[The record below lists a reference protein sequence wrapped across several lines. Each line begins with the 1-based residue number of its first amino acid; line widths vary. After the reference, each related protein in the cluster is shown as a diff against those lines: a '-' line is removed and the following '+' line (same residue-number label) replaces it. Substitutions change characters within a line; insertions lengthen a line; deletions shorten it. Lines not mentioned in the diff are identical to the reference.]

1 MKRQELKGSKEA
13 SQNLILESKNEHTRK
28 INFKTNGITLI
39 ALVITIVILIILAT
53 VTINFV
59 FGENGLIARAE
70 QSAEM
75 SEVTSILEAMELAKA
90 EAAVDGKGTVDP
102 DDFFDI
108 LERDEIIEDKDTDVV
123 DNGDGTYDVTTKGDH
138 EFEVTITPGGD
149 IEIEYQGK
157 GEGPR
162 IGNINV
168 EKTTNS
174 VTIEVETRNAEDATY
189 TYSYKKNGEE
199 EWQEIETSKNNTCTI
214 NGLEQNE
221 IYNIK
226 VKVETDKGSVEK
238 EVNVQLGEMPK
249 GTITFDDY
257 VWQGDGTANIIVN
270 TTETGYTMQYQIVSA
285 SGTIEDGNWNE
296 VKSGETI
303 TGLKYGDTVYARL
316 WDGKNESDY
325 ANATIEDEVEPQV
338 EVSKTGEN
346 ASNSIGVSVKA
357 TDGESGMASSVTYTY
372 YIKQSTEADT
382 AYVAKASNVTENTY
396 TFTGLTQGTSYD
408 IKVEVTG
415 DVAGNTGTGYLK
427 GQTTGSI
434 PGGNAGVEQG
444 AITFGTTSW
453 SNKVASITVST
464 NTSYSI
470 EYQVNGIAEGSWT
483 SIANNGS
490 ITGLKDGDEVYARL
504 TDGTNK
510 GDYANATIEDKT
522 VPQGT
527 TISLSGTSTDTEGSV
542 TATVTLKDKE
552 SGVNVTGSKWVIN
565 SSSGKIGTEEAS
577 YTNSFTAEQE
587 KITIKNTT
595 AGTYYLHVLTKDNA
609 GNKSE
614 TVSQAVTIKEAK
626 KDIAG
631 AKEDGTKFDDNTEL
645 EDDEG
650 NKVTVPGGFEIADD
664 SGTSVE
670 DGIVIQD
677 GRGNQF
683 VWIPTGTYKTSSGS
697 KTNNLSRR
705 SFTSSGSTQVSGDN
719 VIDSYCRGEG
729 YSSSVASGTIGKF
742 KSSASTYGGFYIG
755 RYEQGQGNVIKKN
768 VSPYVSITRDDSMT
782 QAEAIDNG
790 SSFVTSELISS
801 YAWDTALNFICQNNT
816 YTLATTTSSSYAN
829 LETDQMY
836 NTGMYSKDNYCNIH
850 DLLGNVAEWTT
861 EWSDWTQ
868 IMSSPCVLRGGDA
881 STTIRFLSSVGY
893 AAIRDSYIVGYNDGY
908 LGFRTQ
914 LYIK

>member
-1 MKRQELKGSKEA
+1 MNIPE
-13 SQNLILESKNEHTRK
+13 K

-59 FGENGLIARAE
+59 FGEDGLIARAE
-70 QSAEM
+70 QSAEI
-75 SEVTSILEAMELAKA
+75 SEITSILEAMELAKA

-270 TTETGYTMQYQIVSA
+270 TTETGYTMQYQIVNA
-285 SGTIEDGNWNE
+285 SGTIEDGNWKE
-296 VKSGETI
+296 IKSGETI

-415 DVAGNTGTGYLK
+415 DIAGNTGTGYLK

-510 GDYANATIEDKT
+510 GEYANATIEDKT
-522 VPQGT
+522 APQGT

-542 TATVTLKDKE
+542 TATVTLKDNE
-552 SGVNVTGSKWVIN
+552 SGVNVTG
-565 SSSGKIGTEEAS
+565 
-577 YTNSFTAEQE
+577 
-587 KITIKNTT
+587 
-595 AGTYYLHVLTKDNA
+595 
-609 GNKSE
+609 
-614 TVSQAVTIKEAK
+614 
-626 KDIAG
+626 
-631 AKEDGTKFDDNTEL
+631 
-645 EDDEG
+645 
-650 NKVTVPGGFEIADD
+650 
-664 SGTSVE
+664 
-670 DGIVIQD
+670 
-677 GRGNQF
+677 
-683 VWIPTGTYKTSSGS
+683 
-697 KTNNLSRR
+697 RR
-705 SFTSSGSTQVSGDN
+705 S
-719 VIDSYCRGEG
+719 
-729 YSSSVASGTIGKF
+729 K
-742 KSSASTYGGFYIG
+742 
-755 RYEQGQGNVIKKN
+755 
-768 VSPYVSITRDDSMT
+768 
-782 QAEAIDNG
+782 
-790 SSFVTSELISS
+790 
-801 YAWDTALNFICQNNT
+801 
-816 YTLATTTSSSYAN
+816 
-829 LETDQMY
+829 
-836 NTGMYSKDNYCNIH
+836 
-850 DLLGNVAEWTT
+850 
-861 EWSDWTQ
+861 
-868 IMSSPCVLRGGDA
+868 
-881 STTIRFLSSVGY
+881 
-893 AAIRDSYIVGYNDGY
+893 
-908 LGFRTQ
+908 
-914 LYIK
+914 LYK

>member
-1 MKRQELKGSKEA
+1 
-13 SQNLILESKNEHTRK
+13 
-28 INFKTNGITLI
+28 
-39 ALVITIVILIILAT
+39 
-53 VTINFV
+53 
-59 FGENGLIARAE
+59 
-70 QSAEM
+70 M
-75 SEVTSILEAMELAKA
+75 SEITSILEAMELAKA

-285 SGTIEDGNWNE
+285 SGTIEDGNWKE
-296 VKSGETI
+296 IKSGETI

-510 GDYANATIEDKT
+510 GEYANATIEDKT
-522 VPQGT
+522 APQGT

-542 TATVTLKDKE
+542 TATVTLKDNE

-565 SSSGKIGTEEAS
+565 SSSGNIGTEEAS
-577 YTNSFTAEQE
+577 YTNSFTTEQE

-614 TVSQAVTIKEAK
+614 TVSQAVTIEDAPKSEVEEAI
-626 KDIAG
+626 KDG
-631 AKEDGTKFDDNTEL
+631 HTFDETTQIT
-645 EDDEG
+645 DEQG
-650 NKVTVPGGFEIADD
+650 NKVTIPEGFKIAED
-664 SGTSVE
+664 SGKTVQQ
-670 DGIVIQD
+670 GIVIED
-677 GRGNQF
+677 DFSTDTAVRGSQY
-683 VWIPTGTYKTSSGS
+683 VWIPVGQFKKDDGKMSKEIVLGRYRFYYLTSGNEKGEYKLIQAAYTSSNP
-697 KTNNLSRR
+697 TNYKNNVKMDYSDWYINNTYFSEIPTYRQ
-705 SFTSSGSTQVSGDN
+705 GNMVHEGTQGQNATAYELEKWVNSVKNNG
-719 VIDSYCRGEG
+719 G
-729 YSSSVASGTIGKF
+729 Y
-742 KSSASTYGGFYIG
+742 YIG
-755 RYEQGQGNVIKKN
+755 RYEASYASGASSEIDFAVNYSNCKAASK
-768 VSPYVSITRDDSMT
+768 VSTSY
-782 QAEAIDNG
+782 Q
-790 SSFVTSELISS
+790 SSFYMSYKVGALWNCITQLDASKVAINTYKNSSNGVRSDLMNS
-801 YAWDTALNFICQNNT
+801 YAWDTALMYIQEAGHT
-816 YTLATTTSSSYAN
+816 YYAD
-829 LETDQMY
+829 EEFEGSDIT
-836 NTGMYSKDNYCNIH
+836 NTGVSGDEVCKINDLVANIS
-850 DLLGNVAEWTT
+850 EWTT
-861 EWSDWTQ
+861 EY
-868 IMSSPCVLRGGDA
+868 SSMYNGTDNFCCSYRGS
-881 STTIRFLSSVGY
+881 ST
-893 AAIRDSYIVGYNDGY
+893 A
-908 LGFRTQ
+908 GFRSQSYTETSFPSIGFRIT
-914 LYIK
+914 LYLV

>member
-1 MKRQELKGSKEA
+1 MKRQELKESKEA

-285 SGTIEDGNWNE
+285 SGTIEDGNWKE

-510 GDYANATIEDKT
+510 GEYANATIEDKT
-522 VPQGT
+522 APQGT

-542 TATVTLKDKE
+542 TATVTLKDNE

-565 SSSGKIGTEEAS
+565 SSSGNIVHEGTQGQNA
-577 YTNSFTAEQE
+577 TA
-587 KITIKNTT
+587 
-595 AGTYYLHVLTKDNA
+595 Y
-609 GNKSE
+609 
-614 TVSQAVTIKEAK
+614 
-626 KDIAG
+626 
-631 AKEDGTKFDDNTEL
+631 EL
-645 EDDEG
+645 EKWV
-650 NKVTVPGGFEIADD
+650 NSVKNNGG
-664 SGTSVE
+664 
-670 DGIVIQD
+670 
-677 GRGNQF
+677 
-683 VWIPTGTYKTSSGS
+683 Y
-697 KTNNLSRR
+697 
-705 SFTSSGSTQVSGDN
+705 
-719 VIDSYCRGEG
+719 
-729 YSSSVASGTIGKF
+729 
-742 KSSASTYGGFYIG
+742 YIG
-755 RYEQGQGNVIKKN
+755 RYEASYASGASSEMDFAVDYSKCKAASK
-768 VSPYVSITRDDSMT
+768 VSTSYQASFYMTYKVGALWNCITQIDASKVSINTYKNSS
-782 QAEAIDNG
+782 NG
-790 SSFVTSELISS
+790 VRSDLINS
-801 YAWDTALNFICQNNT
+801 YAWDTALIYIHEAGNTNYADKEVEGNNIT
-816 YTLATTTSSSYAN
+816 
-829 LETDQMY
+829 
-836 NTGMYSKDNYCNIH
+836 NTGVSGDEVCKINDLVANIS
-850 DLLGNVAEWTT
+850 EWTT
-861 EWSDWTQ
+861 EYCSMYNGTDNFCCTY
-868 IMSSPCVLRGGDA
+868 RGGVT
-881 STTIRFLSSVGY
+881 SGHRSQ
-893 AAIRDSYIVGYNDGY
+893 SYTETAFPSI
-908 LGFRTQ
+908 GFRLT
-914 LYIK
+914 LYLV